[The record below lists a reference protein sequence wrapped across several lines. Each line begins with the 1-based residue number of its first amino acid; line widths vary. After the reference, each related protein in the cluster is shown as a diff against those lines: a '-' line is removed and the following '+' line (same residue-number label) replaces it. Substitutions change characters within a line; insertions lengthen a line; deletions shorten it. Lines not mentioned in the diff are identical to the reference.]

1 MKFPLLAR
9 MKTGFAAA
17 LAALFMLPVLALAQ
31 TNPTT
36 SAKPAAPANVGVA
49 KAELQPP
56 TANDSGVVR
65 MPDGRLVA
73 PEIARIIARGE
84 LIVAVMSRDTVP
96 FVYEVNGKLVGVDIE
111 LAQQISDELKVPIR
125 FDRSAKTYDEV
136 VELVAMGRADLGVS
150 KLARTLKRAK
160 YVLFSDPYMRLEHS
174 LLINRLAFASVARD
188 QSVAQAV
195 RNFNGKISVL
205 AGSAWEEFARRN
217 FIKATIVP
225 YPTWATAVEAVKK
238 GEVVAAYRDAIEVR
252 TIMQSDP
259 TLALTLRTVSFSD
272 LESILCVMVGPRD
285 FVLQSFVNEIIA
297 NQPEKLTV
305 NGLLKRMK

>member
-1 MKFPLLAR
+1 MKFHLLTR
-9 MKTGFAAA
+9 MKTGLAVV

-31 TNPTT
+31 TNPAPP
-36 SAKPAAPANVGVA
+36 AKPAVPVNMGVA
-49 KAELQPP
+49 KAELQP
-56 TANDSGVVR
+56 TVNDSGVVR

-96 FVYEVNGKLVGVDIE
+96 FAYEVNGKLMGVDIE
-111 LAQQISDELKVPIR
+111 LVQQVSAELKVPIR

-136 VELVAMGRADLGVS
+136 VEMVAMGRADLGVS

-217 FIKATIVP
+217 FVKATIVP

>member
-1 MKFPLLAR
+1 MKLRLLTR
-9 MKTGFAAA
+9 LRTGFAAV
-17 LAALFMLPVLALAQ
+17 LAILLMLPVLALAQ
-31 TNPTT
+31 TNP
-36 SAKPAAPANVGVA
+36 ARPVAPVNMGVA
-49 KAELQPP
+49 KVEFQPA
-56 TANDSGVVR
+56 ANDNGVVR
-65 MPDGRLVA
+65 MPDGSLVA

-96 FVYEVNGKLVGVDIE
+96 FVYEVNGKLMGVDIE
-111 LAQQISDELKVPIR
+111 LAQQVSEELKVPIR

-150 KLARTLKRAK
+150 KLARTLKRSK

-174 LLINRLAFASVARD
+174 LLINRLAFASVVRD

-217 FIKATIVP
+217 FVKATIVP
-225 YPTWATAVEAVKK
+225 YPTWAKAVEAVKK

-297 NQPEKLTV
+297 NRAEKLTV

>member
-1 MKFPLLAR
+1 MKLRLLTR
-9 MKTGFAAA
+9 LRTGFAAV
-17 LAALFMLPVLALAQ
+17 LATLVMLPVLALAQ
-31 TNPTT
+31 TNP
-36 SAKPAAPANVGVA
+36 ARPVAPVNMGVA
-49 KAELQPP
+49 KAEFQPA
-56 TANDSGVVR
+56 ANDNGVVR
-65 MPDGRLVA
+65 MPDGSLVA

-96 FVYEVNGKLVGVDIE
+96 FVYEVNGKLMGVDIE
-111 LAQQISDELKVPIR
+111 LAQQVSEELKVPIR

-150 KLARTLKRAK
+150 KLARTLKRSK

-174 LLINRLAFASVARD
+174 LLINRLAFASVVRD

-217 FIKATIVP
+217 FVKATIVP
-225 YPTWATAVEAVKK
+225 YPTWAKAVEAVKK

-297 NQPEKLTV
+297 NRAEKLTV

>member
-1 MKFPLLAR
+1 MKLRLLTR
-9 MKTGFAAA
+9 MRTGFAAM
-17 LAALFMLPVLALAQ
+17 LATLFMLPVLALAQ
-31 TNPTT
+31 TNP
-36 SAKPAAPANVGVA
+36 ANPARSTVPVNMGVA
-49 KAELQPP
+49 KAELQPA
-56 TANDSGVVR
+56 ANDNGVVR

-96 FVYEVNGKLVGVDIE
+96 FVYEVNGKLMGVDIE
-111 LAQQISDELKVPIR
+111 LAQQVSAELKVPIR

-136 VELVAMGRADLGVS
+136 VELVATGRADLGVS

-174 LLINRLAFASVARD
+174 LLINRLAFASVVRD

-205 AGSAWEEFARRN
+205 AGSAFEEFARRN
-217 FIKATIVP
+217 FVKATIVP
-225 YPTWATAVEAVKK
+225 YPTWAKAVEAVKQ
-238 GEVVAAYRDAIEVR
+238 GEAVAAYRDAIEVR

-272 LESILCVMVGPRD
+272 LESFLCVMVGPRD

-297 NQPEKLTV
+297 SRVEKLTV
-305 NGLLKRMK
+305 NGLLKKMK

>member
-1 MKFPLLAR
+1 MKFRLLTR
-9 MKTGFAAA
+9 MRTSFAAM
-17 LAALFMLPVLALAQ
+17 LATLFMLPVLAPAQ
-31 TNPTT
+31 TNP
-36 SAKPAAPANVGVA
+36 AKPAVPVNVGVA
-49 KAELQPP
+49 KAEIQPA
-56 TANDSGVVR
+56 TNDSGVVR

-96 FVYEVNGKLVGVDIE
+96 FAYEVNGKLMGVDIE
-111 LAQQISDELKVPIR
+111 LVQQVSAELKVPIR

-136 VELVAMGRADLGVS
+136 VEMVAMGRADLGVS

-217 FIKATIVP
+217 FVKATIVP
-225 YPTWATAVEAVKK
+225 YPTWAKAVEAVKK

>member
-1 MKFPLLAR
+1 MKPRLLTR
-9 MKTGFAAA
+9 MKTGLATVFAA
-17 LAALFMLPVLALAQ
+17 LSMLPVLTLAQ
-31 TNPTT
+31 T
-36 SAKPAAPANVGVA
+36 SPANPARSAVPVSTVVA
-49 KAELQPP
+49 KAEIPP
-56 TANDSGVVR
+56 AVSDSGVVR
-65 MPDGRLVA
+65 MPDGSLVA

-84 LIVAVMSRDTVP
+84 LIVAVLNRDTPP
-96 FVYEVNGKLVGVDIE
+96 FVYELNGKLMGVDIE
-111 LAQQISDELKVPIR
+111 LAQQVSEELKVPIR

-160 YVLFSDPYMRLEHS
+160 YVIFSDPYMRLEHS
-174 LLINRLAFASVARD
+174 LLINRLSFASVARD

-217 FIKATIVP
+217 FVKATIVP
-225 YPTWATAVEAVKK
+225 YPTWAKAVEAVKK

-297 NQPEKLTV
+297 NRAEKLTV
-305 NGLLKRMK
+305 SGLLKRMK

>member
-1 MKFPLLAR
+1 MKRHLLTR
-9 MKTGFAAA
+9 MRTGFAAV
-17 LAALFMLPVLALAQ
+17 LAALLMLPVLALAQ
-31 TNPTT
+31 TNPATP
-36 SAKPAAPANVGVA
+36 SRPAAPVNTGAA
-49 KAELQPP
+49 KVELPP
-56 TANDSGVVR
+56 VANDSGVVR
-65 MPDGRLVA
+65 TPDGRLVA

-111 LAQQISDELKVPIR
+111 LAQQVSDELKVPIR

-174 LLINRLAFASVARD
+174 LLINRLAFASIARD

-217 FIKATIVP
+217 FVKATIVP

>member
-1 MKFPLLAR
+1 MKLRLLTR
-9 MKTGFAAA
+9 LRTGFAAV
-17 LAALFMLPVLALAQ
+17 LATLVMLPVLALAQ
-31 TNPTT
+31 TNP
-36 SAKPAAPANVGVA
+36 ARPVAPVNMGVA
-49 KAELQPP
+49 KAEFQPA
-56 TANDSGVVR
+56 ANDNGVVR
-65 MPDGRLVA
+65 MPDGSLVA

-96 FVYEVNGKLVGVDIE
+96 FVHEVNGKLVGVDIE
-111 LAQQISDELKVPIR
+111 LVQQVSAELKVPIR

-150 KLARTLKRAK
+150 KLARTLKRSK
-160 YVLFSDPYMRLEHS
+160 YILFSDPYMRLEHS
-174 LLINRLAFASVARD
+174 LLINRLAFANVARD

-217 FIKATIVP
+217 FVKATIVP
-225 YPTWATAVEAVKK
+225 YPTWAKAVEAVKK

>member
-1 MKFPLLAR
+1 MKFRLLTR
-9 MKTGFAAA
+9 MRTSFAAM
-17 LAALFMLPVLALAQ
+17 LATLFMLPVLALAQ
-31 TNPTT
+31 TNPG
-36 SAKPAAPANVGVA
+36 KPAVPVNVGVA
-49 KAELQPP
+49 KAEIQPA
-56 TANDSGVVR
+56 TNDSGVVR
-65 MPDGRLVA
+65 MPDGSLVG

-96 FVYEVNGKLVGVDIE
+96 FVHEVNGKLVGVDIE
-111 LAQQISDELKVPIR
+111 LVQQVSAELKVPIR
-125 FDRSAKTYDEV
+125 FDRSAKTYEEV

-150 KLARTLKRAK
+150 KLARTLKRSK
-160 YVLFSDPYMRLEHS
+160 YILFSDPYMRLEHS
-174 LLINRLAFASVARD
+174 LLINRLAFANVARD

-217 FIKATIVP
+217 FVKATIVP
-225 YPTWATAVEAVKK
+225 YPTWAKAVEAVKK

>member
-1 MKFPLLAR
+1 MKFHLLTR
-9 MKTGFAAA
+9 MKTGLVVV

-31 TNPTT
+31 TNPAPP
-36 SAKPAAPANVGVA
+36 AKPAVPVNMGVA
-49 KAELQPP
+49 KAELQP
-56 TANDSGVVR
+56 TVNDSGVVR

-96 FVYEVNGKLVGVDIE
+96 FAYEVNGKLMGVDIE
-111 LAQQISDELKVPIR
+111 LVQQVSAELKVPIR

-136 VELVAMGRADLGVS
+136 VEMVAMGRADLGVS

-217 FIKATIVP
+217 FVKATIVP